1 VPILCLFWALG
12 LALAPA
18 AANGAETLAQALRE
32 ADAKYLAVKALKP
45 IDTAPKIAT
54 GEEEEGR
61 QRQKPER
68 SRKARSGRFSAT
80 WKSKRSRA
88 R

>member
-1 VPILCLFWALG
+1 VPILCLFWAFG

-54 GEEEEGR
+54 GEEEGAT
-61 QRQKPER
+61 
-68 SRKARSGRFSAT
+68 SR
-80 WKSKRSRA
+80 
-88 R
+88 